1 MEKELTVV
9 NVPESRDY
17 ELLLK
22 VRKRVNSPSIKN
34 RKIKNNGNVSVGEVL
49 ENPSMANSKRLKI
62 THKLLEDA
70 YSKLRIL
77 VEDKNVDANS
87 IAIIAAYALQISNEM
102 LNTNKSYKIELTM
115 SILRKLID
123 EEIISN
129 EQKIILN
136 MALETIVPSL
146 INTIDGLPNLLSKVF
161 KKIKSCICKK

>member
-9 NVPESRDY
+9 DTPDSQGDEIIS
-17 ELLLK
+17 K
-22 VRKRVNSPSIKN
+22 VIKRVNSSSIKN
-34 RKIKNNGNVSVGEVL
+34 RKIKNNKNVSVGEVL
-49 ENPSMANSKRLKI
+49 ENPSMANSKKLKI

-70 YSKLRIL
+70 YSKLRI
-77 VEDKNVDANS
+77 VVKDKNVDANS
-87 IAIIAAYALQISNEM
+87 IAIISAYALQISNEM

-146 INTIDGLPNLLSKVF
+146 IDTIDGLPSLLSGIM
-161 KKIKSCICKK
+161 KKLKKCICKK

>member
-1 MEKELTVV
+1 MEKELTVM
-9 NVPESRDY
+9 NAPESQDD
-17 ELLLK
+17 EIILNVIK
-22 VRKRVNSPSIKN
+22 KVNSASIKN
-34 RKIKNNGNVSVGEVL
+34 RQIKNNKNVSVGEVL

-70 YSKLRIL
+70 YGKLRIL
-77 VEDKNVDANS
+77 IQDKNVDSNS

-129 EQKIILN
+129 EQKILLN

-146 INTIDGLPNLLSKVF
+146 INTIDGLPNLLSKIF